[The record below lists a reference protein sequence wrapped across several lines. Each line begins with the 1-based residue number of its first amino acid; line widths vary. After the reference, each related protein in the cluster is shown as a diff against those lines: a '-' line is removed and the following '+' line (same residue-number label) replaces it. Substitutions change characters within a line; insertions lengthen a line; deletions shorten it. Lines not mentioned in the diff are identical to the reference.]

1 MKKIV
6 LFFRLGRGNDSY
18 RYNKYKSQSLILL
31 FFSIIFCS
39 SLSSCKKDE
48 VVEEKAITSGTGYDI
63 VNLTI
68 NGKKYPESKVLNIQF
83 LRDNQLMCDNPKGT
97 ESKIGIGTLDSRF
110 EVYMDLL
117 HKSINADF
125 KNSKAGNYSIS
136 DGSNILLNLLNNTG
150 VCNLHL
156 FVNLSD
162 NGERLKFNSGSH
174 SVTKITF
181 LKTGSVFSDYQI
193 EGQFTSNFINSN
205 KVIIPVTGTYKKVIA
220 IFNQ

>member
-1 MKKIV
+1 MKFKPSIIT
-6 LFFRLGRGNDSY
+6 LFF
-18 RYNKYKSQSLILL
+18 
-31 FFSIIFCS
+31 IIFCS
-39 SLSSCKKDE
+39 LILSCKKEE
-48 VVEEKAITSGTGYDI
+48 VVEENAIIAGAGYDI

-68 NGKKYPESKVLNIQF
+68 NGKKYAESKVLNIQF
-83 LRDNQLMCDNPKGT
+83 FRDNLVMCDNPKGS

-136 DGSNILLNLLNNTG
+136 DGSNILINILNNTG
-150 VCNLHL
+150 ACNLHL

-162 NGERLKFNSGSH
+162 NGKSLKFNSGSH
-174 SVTKITF
+174 SITKITF

-193 EGQFTSNFINSN
+193 EGQFTSNFINSDN
-205 KVIIPVTGTYKKVIA
+205 VITPVTGTYKKVIA
-220 IFNQ
+220 VFNQ